1 MNRSAK
7 CGTGFFFKLQKYLHN
22 EKLNEK
28 IKQIKMIFVFFLGF
42 DEAVIEHTVSKLTRK
57 MNRKY
62 KKKLLRSIWCPTEN
76 ARFFSFTS
84 STRNGNHWFCIR
96 ICKWFKCNY
105 ADIQFLTS
113 IRMQFT
119 TMWSVHYYY
128 CFFFE
133 TWYQCII
140 MFCIHS
146 SWAMTMIEQCTKNR
160 QFKFSCELSRKR
172 F

>member
-62 KKKLLRSIWCPTEN
+62 KKKTTTINMMSNRKCSI
-76 ARFFSFTS
+76 
-84 STRNGNHWFCIR
+84 
-96 ICKWFKCNY
+96 
-105 ADIQFLTS
+105 FL
-113 IRMQFT
+113 
-119 TMWSVHYYY
+119 
-128 CFFFE
+128 
-133 TWYQCII
+133 
-140 MFCIHS
+140 IH
-146 SWAMTMIEQCTKNR
+146 IEHSQW
-160 QFKFSCELSRKR
+160 
-172 F
+172 